1 MSSAKFCANIG
12 SSEDALCSA
21 RSTVAIKLSI
31 RLPVNVITSVPFF
44 FPDAALFCFS
54 WPLRE
59 NSTTEFPQNLYPARL
74 TITAPG
80 ARQFLRG
87 KLNLHKLNSYE
98 LKLFQ
103 RRASLRCATAD
114 CGQSRLL
121 MPPPAF
127 S

>member
-1 MSSAKFCANIG
+1 MSFRISQ
-12 SSEDALCSA
+12 
-21 RSTVAIKLSI
+21 
-31 RLPVNVITSVPFF
+31 FF
-44 FPDAALFCFS
+44 FPAAALFCFS

-59 NSTTEFPQNLYPARL
+59 NSTTEFLQDLYPARL

-87 KLNLHKLNSYE
+87 KLNLRKLNSYE
-98 LKLFQ
+98 LKVFR

-114 CGQSRLL
+114 SAQSRLL

-127 S
+127 LRATESAFLSP